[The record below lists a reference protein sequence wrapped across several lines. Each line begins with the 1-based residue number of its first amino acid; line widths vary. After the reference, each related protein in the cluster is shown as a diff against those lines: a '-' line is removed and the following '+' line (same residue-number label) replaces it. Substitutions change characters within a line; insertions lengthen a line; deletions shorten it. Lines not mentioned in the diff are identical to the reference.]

1 MSTCKTIGVVLTVAA
16 ATALS
21 ASAAIL
27 VSDDGQGWSVASAIP
42 PNPVAT
48 TINAQGQSSVHGSA
62 IPVVTPNS
70 GVQLTGGTTA
80 GLFDDLIFESAQLG
94 SVPSGGLI
102 TGVSF
107 DFYMTA
113 GSPVPSKLSIYFD
126 TTDAYTWY
134 YDITPVSGTWLSSTV
149 STSAGGW
156 YSPDGGTSFA
166 ASLAPGTLNAAGIR
180 VLYANNASAELYG
193 LANYQLHGV
202 GAGAIPEPGTY
213 MMLSTALMSLGFTFA
228 RRRAARKTA

>member
-1 MSTCKTIGVVLTVAA
+1 MSTCKKVGVVLTVAA

-27 VSDDGQGWSVASAIP
+27 VSDDGTGWSVASAIP

-80 GLFDDLIFESAQLG
+80 GLFDDLIYESAQLG
-94 SVPSGGLI
+94 TIAGSSI
-102 TGVSF
+102 TGVNF
-107 DFYMTA
+107 DFLWSSGPA
-113 GSPVPSKLSIYFD
+113 LSKLSIYFD
-126 TTDAYTWY
+126 TGDAYTWY
-134 YDITPVSGTWLSSTV
+134 YDITPPGSGWQNTSVL
-149 STSAGGW
+149 TSAGGW
-156 YSPDGGTSFA
+156 YSTDGGTVFA
-166 ASLAPGTLNAAGIR
+166 TSLAAGNLTAAGIR
-180 VLYANNASAELYG
+180 VLYANNALNEYYG
-193 LANYQLHGV
+193 LANYQLQGGGV
-202 GAGAIPEPGTY
+202 DPGAIPEPGTY